1 MTPNATPTDG
11 LSSFNEGVRP
21 ILLADD
27 DDDDRFLVSEAME
40 ASKLRNPL
48 VMVNDGAYLLEALRG
63 QGIYAGNAVRP
74 VLVLLDLNMPRV
86 DGREALRLIKE
97 DPELAHIPVV
107 IMTTSKSEEDMLR
120 TADLGAS
127 AFITKPVSFTGL
139 VDVMQQLP
147 RYFMEIVEVA
157 AQ

>member
-1 MTPNATPTDG
+1 MEEYA
-11 LSSFNEGVRP
+11 RP

-27 DDDDRFLVSEAME
+27 DEDDRFLACEAME

-63 QGIYAGNAVRP
+63 EGKYAGNAVDP
-74 VLVLLDLNMPRV
+74 VLILLDLNMPRV
-86 DGREALRLIKE
+86 DGREALRMIKT

-120 TADLGAS
+120 TTGLGAS

-139 VDVMQQLP
+139 VEVMQQLP
-147 RYFMEIVEVA
+147 QYWMEIVEVPS
-157 AQ
+157 Q